1 MIDWVTAK
9 LPCNND
15 LRGGCV
21 AKCDADG
28 NVVWL
33 SESFIPVEGSHES
46 SISIKALTPQT
57 IVVSGNPVKWL
68 QGHNLF
74 GTNDLTLLMATFFSS
89 LYESMAEQGLNPL
102 YRAIR
107 PHKCGYIYC
116 ISCRC

>member
-33 SESFIPVEGSHES
+33 SESFITVEGSHES

-102 YRAIR
+102 
-107 PHKCGYIYC
+107 
-116 ISCRC
+116 SSN

>member
-46 SISIKALTPQT
+46 SISIKALTLKQ
-57 IVVSGNPVKWL
+57 S
-68 QGHNLF
+68 
-74 GTNDLTLLMATFFSS
+74 
-89 LYESMAEQGLNPL
+89 L
-102 YRAIR
+102 YRAILLNGC
-107 PHKCGYIYC
+107 KGIIYLVQTTL
-116 ISCRC
+116 RCSWLRSFRLYMNLWLNKV